1 MHGKLINLALET
13 RSCCL
18 SDTQVPSQGTS
29 CKIFLVDNSTR
40 MSFHAE
46 QLIQT
51 GEIEEK
57 NWPLAIFILFIKP
70 PSYMLPHVDR
80 KSRMLT
86 SSGKWQFTK
95 DGSSKV
101 GLTIF
106 FLVRII
112 WDSCRTKGQIFL
124 QEWHEWQYEFFAG
137 PEAMFGEQVLK
148 RSRGEGM
155 LLSSFLPIISSTF
168 PQS

>member
-18 SDTQVPSQGTS
+18 SDTQVPSQGPS

-40 MSFHAE
+40 MSFHAQ

-51 GEIEEK
+51 GEVEK
-57 NWPLAIFILFIKP
+57 IGPLAIFILFIKP
-70 PSYMLPHVDR
+70 LSYMLPHVDR

-112 WDSCRTKGQIFL
+112 
-124 QEWHEWQYEFFAG
+124 
-137 PEAMFGEQVLK
+137 
-148 RSRGEGM
+148 
-155 LLSSFLPIISSTF
+155 
-168 PQS
+168 